1 MEADA
6 LVTLGYISNREGR
19 NDEAIKLLTEAHKQA
34 REAKVLGVEL
44 RAAYHLAQAHLELGD
59 LAIGAAV
66 AHEGT
71 KRANQTGLNMAPF
84 GLDVQHLHFQC
95 HFADGKWDH
104 AQVIA
109 DGFPVRV
116 TSVPEASPVLHGPV
130 HRRRARTTRRSAE
143 RRAWIEP
150 FLSAHGFDG
159 FIARGLLAEH
169 ALWQGDIEQAMTE
182 AQARDRRHLRAAL
195 GLSPVRH
202 QAGRDRPERPG
213 RPGDSG
219 PRGR

>member
-44 RAAYHLAQAHLELGD
+44 RAAYYLAQAHLELGD

-104 AQVIA
+104 AQAIA
-109 DGFPVRV
+109 DGFP
-116 TSVPEASPVLHGPV
+116 SGSPACP
-130 HRRRARTTRRSAE
+130 RRTCPRWPCSSTWREITRPWRN
-143 RRAWIEP
+143 
-150 FLSAHGFDG
+150 D
-159 FIARGLLAEH
+159 
-169 ALWQGDIEQAMTE
+169 
-182 AQARDRRHLRAAL
+182 
-195 GLSPVRH
+195 
-202 QAGRDRPERPG
+202 
-213 RPGDSG
+213 
-219 PRGR
+219 

>member
-1 MEADA
+1 M
-6 LVTLGYISNREGR
+6 
-19 NDEAIKLLTEAHKQA
+19 
-34 REAKVLGVEL
+34 EL

-104 AQVIA
+104 AQEIA

-116 TSVPEASPVLHGPV
+116 TSVPEAYLSSMALFIDV
-130 HRRRARTTRRSAE
+130 ARDNPAVTE

-150 FLSAHGFDG
+150 FWSAP
-159 FIARGLLAEH
+159 RV
-169 ALWQGDIEQAMTE
+169 
-182 AQARDRRHLRAAL
+182 RRVHRARAARRACPL
-195 GLSPVRH
+195 
-202 QAGRDRPERPG
+202 AGRHRAGHR
-213 RPGDSG
+213 
-219 PRGR
+219 